1 MPSAGPRFQQPGFVP
16 HWPSVT
22 HFTPNDHRHFELVR
36 YNEETN
42 KDDQIHCMIFNSR
55 RSAITTALTEG
66 RQVAVAGQLS
76 LYPPQGSGSIL
87 VDEVA
92 SVDGDGDDAHP
103 FEIIRANRRVQ
114 IAIATGLLLAALAV
128 VVLLVL

>member
-1 MPSAGPRFQQPGFVP
+1 MPSARACFHQPGVVP

-22 HFTPNDHRHFELVR
+22 HFTPNNHRHFELVR

-42 KDDQIHCMIFNSR
+42 KDDQIHCVIFNSR
-55 RSAITTALTEG
+55 RSAITTDITER
-66 RQVAVAGQLS
+66 RQVAIAGQLS
-76 LYPPQGSGSIL
+76 FYPPQGSGSIL

-92 SVDGDGDDAHP
+92 SVDGDEDDAHP

-114 IAIATGLLLAALAV
+114 IAIATVLLVALAV
-128 VVLLVL
+128 GVLLVL